1 MVAPIARREI
11 LDILRDR
18 RFHLTAVLLLSLLAA
33 ALAAGWSGFR
43 QMRAEQEAAQRL
55 TREQWENLPARNP
68 HGAAHYGI
76 FALRPAAPLSLL
88 DPGLD
93 PFLGRAIYQEA
104 HFQNPARYRA
114 AEDATALARMAD
126 LSAAGILRLL
136 VPLAILLLAHAV
148 FAGERERGTLRQVL
162 SLGVRHRDLVLGKAL
177 GVAAA
182 LGAFLVPAVLLGLLV
197 FRLSPAGQEVS
208 VPGLALIA
216 VGYLAYHL
224 GFLGLALAV
233 SAVARTA
240 SSALAILLGFWACNG
255 FLVPVL
261 ASDLAER
268 LHPIPTAVEFA
279 EGVHHDLEHGLDGH
293 RPDSPFMKELEA
305 RLLAQYRVATREEL
319 PVNFWGVVW
328 LESEKV
334 SDAVM
339 DRHYAALWERY
350 RRQERIERAAAV
362 AAPSI
367 ALRSWSMGLAG
378 TGLPAYRDF
387 LTRAEE
393 YRRQFNRRLN
403 ENLRDNSR
411 GTESY
416 MADPSFWKTL
426 PELVL
431 HPPGTRE
438 SVAGQAWSLG
448 VLLLWAVLAP
458 AAALFAASRFLRV

>member
-1 MVAPIARREI
+1 MIRTIARREI

-18 RFHLTAVLLLSLLAA
+18 RFHLTAALLLTLLAA
-33 ALAAGWSGFR
+33 ALAAGWSGYR
-43 QMRAEQEAAQRL
+43 QTRSEQEAARRL

-93 PFLGRAIYQEA
+93 PYLGRAAYLEA
-104 HFQNPARYRA
+104 HSRNPARYRA

-136 VPLAILLLAHAV
+136 VPLAIILLAHAV
-148 FAGERERGTLRQVL
+148 FAGEKERGTLRQVL
-162 SLGVRHRDLVLGKAL
+162 SLGVRRRDLVLGKAL

-182 LGAFLVPAVLLGLLV
+182 FGVLLVPAVLLGLLV
-197 FRLSPAGQEVS
+197 FRLSPAGQEAGAL
-208 VPGLALIA
+208 GLALTA
-216 VGYLAYHL
+216 GGYLAYHL
-224 GFLGLALAV
+224 GVLGLTLAV
-233 SAVARTA
+233 SAAARTA
-240 SSALAILLGFWACNG
+240 ASALAILLGFWACNG

-268 LHPIPTAVEFA
+268 LHPIPTTAEFA
-279 EGVHHDLEHGLDGH
+279 EAVHHDIEQGLDGH

-334 SDAVM
+334 TDVVM
-339 DRHYAALWERY
+339 DRHYAALWELY
-350 RRQERIERAAAV
+350 RRQERIERIAAV

-367 ALRSWSMGLAG
+367 AVRSWSMGLAG
-378 TGLPAYRDF
+378 TGLPAYLDF

-393 YRRQFNRRLN
+393 YRRDFNRLLN
-403 ENLRDNSR
+403 EDLRDN
-411 GTESY
+411 GGGNDNYT
-416 MADPSFWKTL
+416 ADASLWRRM
-426 PELVL
+426 PELDAR
-431 HPPGTRE
+431 PPALRQA
-438 SVAGQAWSLG
+438 VAWQVWNLG
-448 VLLLWAVLAP
+448 ILLFWGLAGP
-458 AAALFAASRFLRV
+458 AAALWAANRFLRV